1 MNIFLIAISV
11 AIFMA
16 LITLVIIM
24 VALFKLLSVYK
35 KQINIIEENKI
46 IAEYEQHD
54 NEAKDTT
61 EHQQHDD
68 NAKDATEHQQHIA
81 RLNNHKKS
89 TYEYMVGDDGY
100 YVKNDIGDFIIVS
113 ETVDGYD
120 DTLMDK

>member
-11 AIFMA
+11 AIFVA
-16 LITLVIIM
+16 LITLVIMM
-24 VALFKLLSVYK
+24 VALFKLSSMYK

-46 IAEYEQHD
+46 TAEYEQQD
-54 NEAKDTT
+54 ND
-61 EHQQHDD
+61 
-68 NAKDATEHQQHIA
+68 AKDATEHQLSIA

-89 TYEYMVGDDGY
+89 TYEYMLDEAGY
-100 YVKNDIGDFIIVS
+100 YVKNDVGDFIIIS

>member
-11 AIFMA
+11 AIFVA
-16 LITLVIIM
+16 LITLVIMM

-46 IAEYEQHD
+46 ISEYEQHD
-54 NEAKDTT
+54 NEV
-61 EHQQHDD
+61 
-68 NAKDATEHQQHIA
+68 KDATEHQPHIA

-89 TYEYMVGDDGY
+89 TYEYMVGGDGY
-100 YVKNDIGDFIIVS
+100 YVKNDVGDFIIIS